1 MFRHA
6 GFDKESLE
14 KQMTVI
20 PFIIHEKWLD
30 IGHLMNLEAKEL
42 VAALPKILGV
52 IAARAGS
59 KRLPGKN
66 LKQIGGRSLIEW
78 SVRAAQNASSIDK
91 LIVSSDCSAI
101 IAEANRLSVD
111 TPFVRRRHCRVTA
124 HQVLVLLSTRYLPNL
139 VMTGC
144 CFCSRLHHFEA
155 QMT

>member
-1 MFRHA
+1 MLLPR
-6 GFDKESLE
+6 
-14 KQMTVI
+14 V
-20 PFIIHEKWLD
+20 
-30 IGHLMNLEAKEL
+30 L
-42 VAALPKILGV
+42 VLSGCLVKI
-52 IAARAGS
+52 
-59 KRLPGKN
+59 

-111 TPFVRRRHCRVTA
+111 TPFVRPPA
-124 HQVLVLLSTRYLPNL
+124 LSCDSASSFSVVKHAVLPNL